1 MRTLIIVL
9 RSTLVYQ
16 LLVPIK
22 GLRFHE
28 SYSQLF
34 SVLKWHFGIEAYITT
49 ICAALHHNYV
59 I

>member
-9 RSTLVYQ
+9 RSALVYQ

-34 SVLKWHFGIEAYITT
+34 SVQNDILESQLTSQLFVQH
-49 ICAALHHNYV
+49 
-59 I
+59 